1 MTAGAG
7 TVQSRASRRAQ
18 ASGHPMTQGAV
29 LQVSPARGLLP
40 YAAVVGIVVLAGGV
54 AFLVRAFF
62 PVESLSLIFLV
73 AVIVAAR
80 LWGRWPSILAGLL
93 GFATYDFFLTEPYFR
108 FEIADK
114 GLVLTLGMFLLVAI
128 LISNLTAELRA
139 RMEAERAIA
148 AEQARLHAGM
158 EEARLVAE
166 RERLRAALLSSVS
179 HDLRTPL
186 VSIIGAATSLLDAPE
201 AIGAAGRQALAET
214 IRDEGERLNRYVQ
227 NLLDMTR
234 LSGGLLGL
242 NREWID
248 IREMVGHALHQVRRE
263 LKDHPVTVDIPA
275 GLPAVSGDALLLE
288 QALINV
294 LDNAGKYAPP
304 GTPIAISAN
313 LDGGRLRLAVSDGG
327 PGIPEADRER
337 VFDMFYRVDAGDS
350 HGTGT
355 GLGLAITRGIAEAHG
370 GSVRVMPASPDGH
383 GTRVEIDLLRGSD
396 LAKTDARPGGSGGAR

>member
-1 MTAGAG
+1 ME
-7 TVQSRASRRAQ
+7 
-18 ASGHPMTQGAV
+18 
-29 LQVSPARGLLP
+29 P
-40 YAAVVGIVVLAGGV
+40 YAGVVALVAVAGGV
-54 AFLVRAFF
+54 AFLVKAFF

-73 AVIVAAR
+73 AVILAAR
-80 LWGRWPSILAGLL
+80 LWGRWPSIFASLL
-93 GFATYDFFLTEPYFR
+93 SFAAYDFFFTEPYFR
-108 FEIADK
+108 FEITDK

-201 AIGAAGRQALAET
+201 AIGAEGRQALAET

-234 LSGGLLGL
+234 VSGGSLPLS
-242 NREWID
+242 REWID
-248 IREMVGHALHQVRRE
+248 AREMVGHALRQLRRE
-263 LKDHPVTVDIPA
+263 LKDHRVIVDVPA
-275 GLPAVSGDALLLE
+275 DLPPVSGDALLLE
-288 QALINV
+288 QALVNV
-294 LDNAGKYAPP
+294 LDNAAKYAPG
-304 GTPIAISAN
+304 GTGIVVSARVEGP
-313 LDGGRLRLAVSDGG
+313 LLRLAVTDQG

-337 VFDMFYRVDAGDS
+337 VFDMFYRVNAGDGHS
-350 HGTGT
+350 TGT
-355 GLGLAITRGIAEAHG
+355 GLGLAISRGIVQAHG
-370 GSVRVMPASPDGH
+370 GAVRVLPASADG
-383 GTRVEIDLLRGSD
+383 GGARVEIDLPGD
-396 LAKTDARPGGSGGAR
+396 AAAIPVHPALARSGGAP

>member
-1 MTAGAG
+1 MTEREM
-7 TVQSRASRRAQ
+7 VQT
-18 ASGHPMTQGAV
+18 PM
-29 LQVSPARGLLP
+29 PDRGMEP
-40 YAAVVGIVVLAGGV
+40 YVGVVALVALAGVV
-54 AFLVRAFF
+54 AFLVKAFF

-73 AVIVAAR
+73 AVILAAR
-80 LWGRWPSILAGLL
+80 LWGRWPSIFASLL
-93 GFATYDFFLTEPYFR
+93 SFAAYDFFFTEPYFR
-108 FEIADK
+108 FEITDK

-201 AIGAAGRQALAET
+201 AIGAEGRQALAET

-234 LSGGLLGL
+234 VSGGSLPLS
-242 NREWID
+242 REWID
-248 IREMVGHALHQVRRE
+248 AREMVGHALRQLRRE
-263 LKDHPVTVDIPA
+263 LKDHHVVVDVPA
-275 GLPAVSGDALLLE
+275 DLPPVSGDALLLE
-288 QALINV
+288 QALVNV
-294 LDNAGKYAPP
+294 LDNAAKYAPAN
-304 GTPIAISAN
+304 TEIVVSARVEGP
-313 LDGGRLRLAVSDGG
+313 LLRLAVTDQG

-337 VFDMFYRVDAGDS
+337 VFDMFYRVNAGDGHS
-350 HGTGT
+350 TGT
-355 GLGLAITRGIAEAHG
+355 GLGLAISRGILHAHG
-370 GSVRVMPASPDGH
+370 GAVRVLPASADG
-383 GTRVEIDLLRGSD
+383 GGARVEIDLPGD
-396 LAKTDARPGGSGGAR
+396 AGAIPVQPALARSGGAP